1 MAVYRKSFEDPDA
14 TEEYGA
20 DGDAE
25 GLQIGDT
32 VVWRSRLK
40 PGWSW
45 EKNAKPRT
53 GMDYCPGSHRE
64 YIVAGRIV
72 YRLRDGSAVEGKA
85 GDFLVI
91 EPGHAAEVLGDGEC
105 VLVDW

>member
-1 MAVYRKSFEDPDA
+1 MPIYRKSLDEPDA

-25 GLQIGDT
+25 AVQVADS

-45 EKNAKPRT
+45 ERNAKPRN
-53 GMDYCPGSHRE
+53 GMDYCPNDHHEYVVSGSIR
-64 YIVAGRIV
+64 
-72 YRLRDGSAVEGKA
+72 YRMTDGSVVEAKA
-85 GDFLVI
+85 GDHLVI
-91 EPGHAAEVLGDGEC
+91 GPGHMGEVVGDEVC
-105 VLVDW
+105 VLIDW